1 MTPLGCFLALAAAI
15 ALLVKPSDTGDLPFF
30 IHTSK
35 KLFSADWANVF
46 ANPDVQVG
54 PLQSATSGGGCTA
67 TSAVKLKGSSS
78 EVGNS

>member
-54 PLQSATSGGGCTA
+54 PLQLLLFRVGDLAGISSAC
-67 TSAVKLKGSSS
+67 
-78 EVGNS
+78 